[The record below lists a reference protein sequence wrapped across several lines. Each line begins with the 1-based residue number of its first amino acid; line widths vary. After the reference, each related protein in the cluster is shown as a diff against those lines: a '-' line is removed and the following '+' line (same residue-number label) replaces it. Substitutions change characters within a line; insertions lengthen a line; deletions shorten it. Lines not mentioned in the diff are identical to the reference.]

1 MDYPCLG
8 SSLIQILR
16 PLTST
21 VSKAQQHTQH
31 FTMVLPSP
39 AKILVGLSLDPDDS
53 KELLSW
59 AIRVLANPND
69 TLVAV
74 HVLVAEDKKKRV
86 SVRRRQSQLRQA
98 KAYVISLL
106 GEFAHTCWSKQ
117 VNLEAR
123 VALNSTVGGGL
134 VEEAKS
140 ISADFLLLRGSRN
153 TTNKIR
159 ASKGITKYCFEHA
172 HEECTMVAVGRHT
185 KAAQSGNSSSTHF
198 QDNRPSSRWSKK
210 DMQVDKVT
218 SSPVLED
225 YISGSKPQNRSP
237 TTVLDALEGQSNSTE
252 DDTFSTRVSSTTY
265 TPSSLDSKTR
275 HRSKIR
281 KSQFR
286 FRFIVSF
293 LASPFRRRYF
303 SISRNQKRQP
313 LLKCFS
319 YEQIFNATNHFH
331 QDNLVGRGGYSEVY
345 KGDLS
350 DGRTI
355 AVKRLAKDNK
365 DPNKEKEFLMEL
377 GVIGHVCHPNTATLV
392 GCCIENGL
400 YLVFNYSQN
409 GNLATALHGKA
420 GNSLD
425 WPIRYKIA
433 IGVARGLHYLHKCC
447 KHRIIHRDIKAS
459 NVLLGPDYEPQ
470 ITDFGLAKWLPNK
483 WTHHAVIPVEGT
495 FGYLAPE
502 YFMHGIVDEKTDVFA
517 FGVLLLE
524 IVTGRRPVDSSKQN
538 LLLWAKPMMESGNI
552 GELADPTLEGRYD
565 EEQLYRVVLTASYCV
580 RQTATWRPPMSEV
593 LELLTSGQDSEVGKS
608 WRIPKFTSDEL
619 DDYSMV
625 FGYDVPSDISL
636 EDYL

>member
-1 MDYPCLG
+1 
-8 SSLIQILR
+8 
-16 PLTST
+16 
-21 VSKAQQHTQH
+21 
-31 FTMVLPSP
+31 MVLPSP
-39 AKILVGLSLDPDDS
+39 SKILVGLSLDPDDS
-53 KELLSW
+53 NDLLSW
-59 AIRVLANPND
+59 AIKVLANPND
-69 TLVAV
+69 TIVAV
-74 HVLVAEDKKKRV
+74 HVLVAEGKKKRV

-98 KAYVISLL
+98 KAYVISVL
-106 GEFAHTCWSKQ
+106 GEFAQTCWSKQ
-117 VNLEAR
+117 VYLEAR
-123 VALNSTVGGGL
+123 VALNSTVGEGL

-140 ISADFLLLRGSRN
+140 INADFLLICGSRN
-153 TTNKIR
+153 RTNKVGT
-159 ASKGITKYCFEHA
+159 SKGITKYCFEHA
-172 HEECTMVAVGRHT
+172 HESCTMVSVGRHT
-185 KAAQSGNSSSTHF
+185 KADQSANSNSTRF
-198 QDNRPSSRWSKK
+198 QDSKQPSSRWFKK
-210 DMQVDKVT
+210 DKHCENGT
-218 SSPVLED
+218 SPVLED
-225 YISGSKPQNRSP
+225 YISGTKAQNRSP
-237 TTVLDALEGQSNSTE
+237 RTVLDSIEGQSNSTE

-265 TPSSLDSKTR
+265 TPSSDSKIKS
-275 HRSKIR
+275 RSKIR
-281 KSQFR
+281 KHQFP
-286 FRFIVSF
+286 FRFIISF
-293 LASPFRRRYF
+293 LASPFRRKSF
-303 SISRNQKRQP
+303 NISKNEKRQP

-319 YEQIFNATNHFH
+319 YEQISNATNDFH
-331 QDNLVGRGGYSEVY
+331 HDNIVGRGGYSEVY

-377 GVIGHVCHPNTATLV
+377 GVIGHICHPNTATLV

-400 YLVFNYSQN
+400 YLVFNYTQN
-409 GNLATALHGKA
+409 GNLATALHGK
-420 GNSLD
+420 GGDSLD

-502 YFMHGIVDEKTDVFA
+502 YFMHGIVDEKTDIFA
-517 FGVLLLE
+517 FGILLLE

-538 LLLWAKPMMESGNI
+538 LLLWAKPLMEAGNI
-552 GELADPTLEGRYD
+552 GELADPRMEGKYD
-565 EEQLYRVVLTASYCV
+565 EDQLYRVVLTASYCA

-593 LELLTSGQDSEVGKS
+593 LELLASGQESEAGKS

>member
-1 MDYPCLG
+1 ME
-8 SSLIQILR
+8 
-16 PLTST
+16 
-21 VSKAQQHTQH
+21 
-31 FTMVLPSP
+31 LPSSST
-39 AKILVGLSLDPDDS
+39 ILIGLSLDPNDS

-69 TLVAV
+69 TIVAV
-74 HVLVAEDKKKRV
+74 HVLVAENMKKRV

-98 KAYVISLL
+98 KAYVISVL
-106 GEFAHTCWSKQ
+106 GEFAQTCWSKQ
-117 VNLEAR
+117 VNLEAK
-123 VALNSTVGGGL
+123 VALSSTVGGGL

-140 ISADFLLLRGSRN
+140 ISADFLLLLGGTRN
-153 TTNKIR
+153 KTIKIGT
-159 ASKGITKYCFEHA
+159 SKGITNYCFEHV
-172 HEECTMVAVGRHT
+172 HEGCTIVSVGRNT
-185 KAAQSGNSSSTHF
+185 KTEQNINSTDFQEMNQQNSSP
-198 QDNRPSSRWSKK
+198 R
-210 DMQVDKVT
+210 
-218 SSPVLED
+218 
-225 YISGSKPQNRSP
+225 
-237 TTVLDALEGQSNSTE
+237 TVLLDGLLEGQSNSTE
-252 DDTFSTRVSSTTY
+252 DDTFSTRASSLTY
-265 TPSSLDSKTR
+265 TPSSGP
-275 HRSKIR
+275 KIKR
-281 KSQFR
+281 KSQLS
-286 FRFIVSF
+286 FRFIISF
-293 LASPFRRRYF
+293 LGSPFRIKTF
-303 SISRNQKRQP
+303 NMSKIEKHQP
-313 LLKCFS
+313 LLNCFS
-319 YEQIFNATNHFH
+319 YENISNATNDFH

-345 KGDLS
+345 KGDLCN
-350 DGRTI
+350 GETI

-377 GVIGHVCHPNTATLV
+377 GIIGHVCHPNTASLL
-392 GCCIENGL
+392 GYCFENGL
-400 YLVFNYSQN
+400 YLIFNYSQN
-409 GNLATALHGKA
+409 GNLSTALHGYGKA

-502 YFMHGIVDEKTDVFA
+502 VFMHGIVDEKTDIFA

-538 LLLWAKPMMESGNI
+538 ILLWAKPLMESGNI
-552 GELADPTLEGRYD
+552 AELADPRMEGRYD
-565 EEQLYRVVLTASYCV
+565 VEQLYRVVLTASYCV
-580 RQTATWRPPMSEV
+580 RQTAIWRPAMTEV
-593 LELLTSGQDSEVGKS
+593 LELLTNGQDYEVGKS

-619 DDYSMV
+619 DDYSMI

>member
-1 MDYPCLG
+1 
-8 SSLIQILR
+8 
-16 PLTST
+16 
-21 VSKAQQHTQH
+21 
-31 FTMVLPSP
+31 MVLPSP

-69 TLVAV
+69 TIVAV
-74 HVLVAEDKKKRV
+74 HVLVAADKKKRV

-98 KAYVISLL
+98 KAYVISVL
-106 GEFAHTCWSKQ
+106 GEFAQTCWSKQ

-123 VALNSTVGGGL
+123 VALNSTVGEGL

-140 ISADFLLLRGSRN
+140 IDADFLLVHGSRN
-153 TTNKIR
+153 RANKYEPNDVIIVINFLYEDHAR
-159 ASKGITKYCFEHA
+159 QTRIGTSKGITKYCFEHA
-172 HEECTMVAVGRHT
+172 HEGCTMISVGRRT
-185 KAAQSGNSSSTHF
+185 KADQSTNSNSKRF
-198 QDNRPSSRWSKK
+198 QDNKRPSSRLLKK
-210 DMQVDKVT
+210 DKQCDKGA
-218 SSPVLED
+218 SPVLED
-225 YISGSKPQNRSP
+225 YISGTKAQNRSP
-237 TTVLDALEGQSNSTE
+237 RTVLDSLEGQSNSTE

-265 TPSSLDSKTR
+265 TPSLDSKIKR
-275 HRSKIR
+275 RSKIR
-281 KSQFR
+281 KSQLS

-293 LASPFRRRYF
+293 LASPFRRKNF
-303 SISRNQKRQP
+303 NMSKNEKPQP

-319 YEQIFNATNHFH
+319 YEQISHATNDFH

-345 KGDLS
+345 RGDLS

-365 DPNKEKEFLMEL
+365 DPNKEKEFLVEL

-400 YLVFNYSQN
+400 YLIFNYSQN
-409 GNLATALHGKA
+409 GNLATALHGK
-420 GNSLD
+420 GGDSLD

-433 IGVARGLHYLHKCC
+433 IGIAKGLHYLHMCC

-517 FGVLLLE
+517 FGILLLE

-538 LLLWAKPMMESGNI
+538 LLLWAKPLMESGNI
-552 GELADPTLEGRYD
+552 AELADPRLEGKYD
-565 EEQLYRVVLTASYCV
+565 GEQLYRVILTASYCV

-593 LELLTSGQDSEVGKS
+593 LELLTSGQDSENGKS

-625 FGYDVPSDISL
+625 CGRSEVISIRYEVGSL
-636 EDYL
+636 FL

>member
-1 MDYPCLG
+1 M
-8 SSLIQILR
+8 
-16 PLTST
+16 
-21 VSKAQQHTQH
+21 A
-31 FTMVLPSP
+31 LPSP
-39 AKILVGLSLDPDDS
+39 AKILIGLSLDLDDS

-69 TLVAV
+69 TIVAV
-74 HVLVAEDKKKRV
+74 HVLVAERKKKRV
-86 SVRRRQSQLRQA
+86 PVRRRQSQLRQA
-98 KAYVISLL
+98 KAYVISVL
-106 GEFAHTCWSKQ
+106 GEFAETCWSKQ

-123 VALNSTVGGGL
+123 VALNSTVGEGL

-140 ISADFLLLRGSRN
+140 INADFLLIRGSRN
-153 TTNKIR
+153 RTNKSGT
-159 ASKGITKYCFEHA
+159 SKGITEYCFEHA
-172 HEECTMVAVGRHT
+172 HEGCTMVSVGRRT
-185 KAAQSGNSSSTHF
+185 KADQSANSNSTRF
-198 QDNRPSSRWSKK
+198 QVDNKRPSSRWFKK
-210 DMQVDKVT
+210 DKRCDKAT
-218 SSPVLED
+218 SPVLED
-225 YISGSKPQNRSP
+225 YISGTKAQNRSP
-237 TTVLDALEGQSNSTE
+237 RTVLDGLEGQSNSTE
-252 DDTFSTRVSSTTY
+252 DDTFSTRVSSTTC
-265 TPSSLDSKTR
+265 TPSLDSKIKS
-275 HRSKIR
+275 RSKVR
-281 KSQFR
+281 KPQFP

-293 LASPFRRRYF
+293 LASPFRRKSF
-303 SISRNQKRQP
+303 NISKNEKRQP

-319 YEQIFNATNHFH
+319 YEQISNATNDFH

-355 AVKRLAKDNK
+355 AVKRLAKDKK

-392 GCCIENGL
+392 GCCVEDGL
-400 YLVFNYSQN
+400 YLIFNYSQN
-409 GNLATALHGKA
+409 GNLATALHGK
-420 GNSLD
+420 GGDSLD

-433 IGVARGLHYLHKCC
+433 IGIARGLHYLHKCC

-517 FGVLLLE
+517 FGILLLE

-538 LLLWAKPMMESGNI
+538 LLLWAKPLMESGNI
-552 GELADPTLEGRYD
+552 AELADPRLEGKYD
-565 EEQLYRVVLTASYCV
+565 EEQLYRVVLTASFCV

-593 LELLTSGQDSEVGKS
+593 LELLTSGQEVRLGRAGGS
-608 WRIPKFTSDEL
+608 QSSLLMNWMITLWLSDMMYPQTYLWRIICENE
-619 DDYSMV
+619 
-625 FGYDVPSDISL
+625 I
-636 EDYL
+636 